1 MFLQLS
7 ILILFIRFFDWTLE
21 LFDGLWNCSTDFG
34 TVRRTLELFDG
45 LWNCSI
51 GLWNCSTDFGTVRLD
66 FGTVRRTLELFDGV
80 IFCIFHL
87 YLSSKYTRFISIESL
102 TFVQNKFYII
112 PKMQM

>member
-1 MFLQLS
+1 MLP
-7 ILILFIRFFDWTLE
+7 LFIRFVDWILKLFDGVIFCILE
-21 LFDGLWNCSTDFG
+21 LFDGVIFC
-34 TVRRTLELFDG
+34 
-45 LWNCSI
+45 I
-51 GLWNCSTDFGTVRLD
+51 
-66 FGTVRRTLELFDGV
+66 LELFDGV